1 MRLAVFCRW
10 PAGAVRAAAEDLGD
24 RSDERILAEATDG
37 AALLGIYFRTA
48 SGNSRDAV
56 GLVAT
61 ASAAETFVGVEIGDT
76 GPSEPGDY
84 VFLVSF
90 DVPQA
95 DQGEF
100 DSWYETEHVARLME
114 IPEWLRCRRYAV
126 AGLGLTPTRV
136 AVHDLASL
144 DALDSPLR
152 AAAAASE
159 WRRELAERPWFET
172 GRFDTFTRVCHFGV
186 PGQTARRPPTSS
198 PRGR

>member
-1 MRLAVFCRW
+1 MRLAVFCQW
-10 PAGAVRAAAEDLGD
+10 PAGAVDAAAEDLGD
-24 RSDERILAEATDG
+24 PADERILAEATDG

-90 DVPQA
+90 DVPQV

-100 DSWYETEHVARLME
+100 DSWYETEHVPRLME
-114 IPEWLRCRRYAV
+114 IPGWLRCRRYAV

-152 AAAAASE
+152 AAAAASD
-159 WRRELAERPWFET
+159 WRRELAERPWFAT
-172 GRFDTFTRVCHFGV
+172 GRFETFTRLRRFAAPEQA
-186 PGQTARRPPTSS
+186 PGRPPTSS
-198 PRGR
+198 PRAR